1 MVVSDSGMPYRFC
14 SDGPAKLWM
23 ALSEQVLQKKNEKH
37 SHTAGSFRKA
47 MGCSGA
53 AAAAP
58 LAGWCDQLPWR
69 SSSASRFH
77 TMMASTS
84 SASPAPARQ
93 AMRHDPVAVA
103 MPAMNT
109 GAVAQPRL
117 PEMPCTEKPWPRRAG
132 DTRLLRMVKSTG

>member
-1 MVVSDSGMPYRFC
+1 MVVSDRGMPYMFC
-14 SDGPAKLWM
+14 SDGAAKLWM

-53 AAAAP
+53 AAAP
-58 LAGWCDQLPWR
+58 LAVWCAQLPWR

-84 SASPAPARQ
+84 SASAAPARQ
-93 AMRHDPVAVA
+93 ATRQEPLAVA

-117 PEMPCTEKPWPRRAG
+117 PEMPCTEKPWPRRWG